1 MSSHFACI
9 GFPVKDME
17 EYWDLAHRAAG
28 EGQRETTPDGSA
40 LARWAPG
47 AGVEIW
53 AHVTADGEVLGAIP
67 FFSADRPFRI
77 SVIGSGD
84 DPDEEMEGWIDG
96 WLEPAEEGEPFS
108 GAFPLRAD
116 LVNYALTRTRLTTF
130 PSLQRI
136 ELAAL
141 AHEAEL
147 FDGEVAYARAP
158 GDVYRVPLGSFTSA
172 AHFGADEH
180 VEGFQESTGLFS
192 AHITAVQALTNPV
205 TGARFWEVEIRP
217 HGVALRIFADQE
229 TLGGEPSPGQILSGS
244 AWLLAR
250 LL

>member
-9 GFPVKDME
+9 GFPVRDMDA
-17 EYWDLAHRAAG
+17 YWALAGRAAA
-28 EGQRETTPDGSA
+28 EGRREVAPDGGA
-40 LARWAPG
+40 LARWTPG
-47 AGVEIW
+47 TGVEIW
-53 AHVTADGEVLGAIP
+53 AHLSAEGKVLGAMP
-67 FFSADRPFRI
+67 FFSSGRIHRI
-77 SVIGSGD
+77 SVTGAGD

-96 WLEPAEEGEPFS
+96 WLEPTEEEEPFS

-116 LVNYALTRTRLTTF
+116 LVNYALTRTRLARF

-147 FDGEVAYARAP
+147 FDSEAAYAQAP
-158 GDVYRVPLGSFTSA
+158 GDMYRVPLGSFTSA
-172 AHFGADEH
+172 AHFAADEGT
-180 VEGFQESTGLFS
+180 EGFQESTGLFS
-192 AHITAVQALTNPV
+192 ARIVAARALVNPV

-217 HGVALRIFADQE
+217 ADIGLLVLADQE
-229 TLGGEPSPGQILSGS
+229 TLGGEPGPGKILSGS
-244 AWLLAR
+244 SWLLAR

>member
-9 GFPVKDME
+9 GFPVTDME
-17 EYWDLAHRAAG
+17 EYWKLAHRAAA
-28 EGQRETTPDGSA
+28 EGQRVSAADGSA
-40 LARWAPG
+40 LTRWAPG

-53 AHVTADGEVLGAIP
+53 AHLNAAGEVLGAIP
-67 FFSADRPFRI
+67 FFSAGRPYRI
-77 SVIGSGD
+77 SVTGSGD

-96 WLEPAEEGEPFS
+96 WLEPAEEGEPYS

-116 LVNYALTRTRLTTF
+116 LVNYALTRTRLTSF

-147 FDGEVAYARAP
+147 FDSEAAYRAAP

-172 AHFGADEH
+172 AHFGADEEI
-180 VEGFQESTGLFS
+180 EGFQESTGLFS
-192 AHITAVQALTNPV
+192 ARILAVQTLVNPV
-205 TGARFWEVEIRP
+205 TGARFWEIEIRP
-217 HGVALRIFADQE
+217 QNAGLWILADQE
-229 TLGGEPSPGQILSGS
+229 TLGREPAVGQILSGS

>member
-9 GFPVKDME
+9 GFPVKDMN
-17 EYWDLAHRAAG
+17 EYWQLAHRAAS
-28 EGQRETTPDGSA
+28 EGQRTAAPDGGA

-53 AHVTADGEVLGAIP
+53 VHFNPAGDVLGAMP
-67 FFSADRPFRI
+67 FYTADRPYRI
-77 SVIGSGD
+77 SVTGSGD

-96 WLEPAEEGEPFS
+96 WLEPAAEGEPFS

-116 LVNYALTRTRLTTF
+116 LVNYALTRTRLVTF

-147 FDGEVAYARAP
+147 FDSEAAYARAP

-172 AHFGADEH
+172 AHFGANEQ

-192 AHITAVQALTNPV
+192 ARIASVRALANPI
-205 TGARFWEVEIRP
+205 TGARFWEIEIRA
-217 HGVALRIFADQE
+217 HDVGLRIFADRE
-229 TLGGEPSPGQILSGS
+229 TLGGDPVPDQILSGS